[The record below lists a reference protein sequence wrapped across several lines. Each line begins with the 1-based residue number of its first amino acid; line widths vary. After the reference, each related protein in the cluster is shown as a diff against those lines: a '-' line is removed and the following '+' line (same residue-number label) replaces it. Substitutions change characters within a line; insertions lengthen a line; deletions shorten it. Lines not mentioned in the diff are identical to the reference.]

1 MEWGKDSAAFVFS
14 IYRELFVI
22 QKDFAGA
29 ITHPVILSGIT
40 GQLILAFCIIQKSPY
55 RLFNSIGVLLLLFV
69 VLILLMAG
77 IASTNMKMIFSD
89 IPFILLSIFYFRRG
103 FRKLQPN

>member
-1 MEWGKDSAAFVFS
+1 MEWGKGSNTFVFS
-14 IYRELFVI
+14 IYRELFFV
-22 QKDFAGA
+22 QKDFTGA
-29 ITHPVILSGIT
+29 LTHPIILPGIS
-40 GQLILAFCIIQKSPY
+40 GQLILLICIIQKSPN
-55 RLFNSIGVLLLLFV
+55 RLFNSISVLLLLFV

-89 IPFILLSIFYFRRG
+89 IPFVILSIIYFRKG